1 MPLQFSLCI
10 IVHSCGGCNELE
22 KQLKTPR
29 GPSLVVQWLRLSTST
44 AAVQFQSPV
53 GELKSHMLSG
63 QKKKKHTTPRDK
75 YVTGGI
81 LYLSSLAI
89 GDVLLSLLRLP

>member
-1 MPLQFSLCI
+1 MVKTQHFYCRS
-10 IVHSCGGCNELE
+10 IVSVPGWGTEIPHVEW
-22 KQLKTPR
+22 P
-29 GPSLVVQWLRLSTST
+29 
-44 AAVQFQSPV
+44 
-53 GELKSHMLSG
+53 
-63 QKKKKHTTPRDK
+63 KKKKHTTPRDK